1 MEALKAYFDWNLW
14 AQLAIAVELL
24 DPSAFVSFQVQVS
37 SVGADYSWAVVGRAI
52 DVAWEA
58 GVVDEVGEVEKSS
71 FGAVAAV
78 AEGMRLE
85 GLCTEGM
92 HTYFEAFAL
101 GVARTFGVGHDLAT
115 KLLTLESWI
124 VVCGIHS
131 AGKGG
136 QPPLFHSPLFC
147 HDQLRA
153 RLQLGS
159 ASARSYQQ
167 MSKFPG
173 RYSRNDQGCSILE
186 GWDRF
191 LQVAEG
197 MAIDVAREGCGAK
210 DVAMGKLQKDAF
222 GVVNS
227 DAIENEQCL

>member
-136 QPPLFHSPLFC
+136 QPPLFHSP
-147 HDQLRA
+147 
-153 RLQLGS
+153 
-159 ASARSYQQ
+159 QQ